1 MTRLP
6 VAALLLLAAQPA
18 FAVRG
23 RPVLPADKAPPVARL
38 YPEMEIEGEGWRGL
52 LPIMLMN
59 VEQAAR
65 ARTAGAAD
73 TPPAAGPETR

>member
-1 MTRLP
+1 M
-6 VAALLLLAAQPA
+6 
-18 FAVRG
+18 
-23 RPVLPADKAPPVARL
+23 ARL

-65 ARTAGAAD
+65 ARTAGALD
-73 TPPAAGPETR
+73 TPPAQGTETR